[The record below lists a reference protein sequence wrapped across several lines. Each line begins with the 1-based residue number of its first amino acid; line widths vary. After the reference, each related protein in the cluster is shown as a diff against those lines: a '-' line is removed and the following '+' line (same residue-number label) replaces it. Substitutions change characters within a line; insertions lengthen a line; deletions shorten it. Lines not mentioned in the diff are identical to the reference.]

1 MEKTLDSWLKEQKVP
16 AITGI
21 DTRALTKKLREL
33 EQKYMKTK
41 LTTRAGKEKNLRAG
55 FVIRQE
61 IAIIKTIMGQKSSI

>member
-1 MEKTLDSWLKEQKVP
+1 MKTSEKQKLHQSQP
-16 AITGI
+16 AE
-21 DTRALTKKLREL
+21 LTKKLREL